1 MSLPL
6 NLTGKNAMDAR
17 CASQF
22 ARTRFLSSAIKRLL
36 SKIKTCAWSAAP
48 AKKIAPRLLSASD
61 QGLAVRP
68 VSSMDY

>member
-22 ARTRFLSSAIKRLL
+22 ARTRFLSSGIKRLL
-36 SKIKTCAWSAAP
+36 SRIKTCVWSVAP
-48 AKKIAPRLLSASD
+48 VKKIAPKLLSASG
-61 QGLAVRP
+61 QGWAVLQ
-68 VSSMDY
+68 V